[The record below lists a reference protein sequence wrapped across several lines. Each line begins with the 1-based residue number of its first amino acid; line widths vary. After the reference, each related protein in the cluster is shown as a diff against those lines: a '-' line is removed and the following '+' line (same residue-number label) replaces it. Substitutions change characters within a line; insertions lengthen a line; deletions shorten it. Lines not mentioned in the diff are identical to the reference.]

1 MYYKSYRD
9 GSRGI
14 AVPINKSGYLG
25 AINKYSL
32 CLKSKLV
39 YSKLQREE

>member
-1 MYYKSYRD
+1 M
-9 GSRGI
+9 
-14 AVPINKSGYLG
+14 PINKLGYLD

-32 CLKSKLV
+32 RLKSKLV